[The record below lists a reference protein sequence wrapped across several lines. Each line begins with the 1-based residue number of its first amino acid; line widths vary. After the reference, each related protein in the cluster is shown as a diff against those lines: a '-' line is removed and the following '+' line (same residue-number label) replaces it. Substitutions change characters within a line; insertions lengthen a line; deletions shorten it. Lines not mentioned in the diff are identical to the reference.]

1 MIAMSIPMSPEYLLY
16 YLPLLVAVSLVLA
29 ATRHELPQFIIRQAV
44 SHAVWFTVFML
55 VVAAVLFAATW
66 FIWPIFHFS

>member
-16 YLPLLVAVSLVLA
+16 YVPLLVAVSLVLS
-29 ATRHELPQFIIRQAV
+29 ATRHERADLILRQAI

-55 VVAAVLFAATW
+55 VVAAVLLVATW
-66 FIWPIFHFS
+66 FI